1 MNGTYIVERGVGV
14 QPAPSFVRTHR
25 ATTRETLMTRKLTLE
40 DIADL
45 REYERE
51 REEFRSEVI
60 ALKKKRRV
68 GVGPFMTVVFENRET
83 IRFQIQEMARVER
96 LATDTAIE
104 TELRTYNPL
113 VPEPGE
119 LAATL
124 FIELTTEPALRE
136 WLPRLVGI
144 EQHVALRA
152 GEGDDAVLL
161 RAAPEAAHA
170 SQLTR
175 DEITASVHYVHFQLT
190 ADQIEAVA
198 AGPVELFID
207 HAEYDHA
214 TRLQD
219 ETVAELLADLR
230 D

>member
-1 MNGTYIVERGVGV
+1 
-14 QPAPSFVRTHR
+14 
-25 ATTRETLMTRKLTLE
+25 MTRKLTLD

-45 REYERE
+45 RQYERE
-51 REEFRSEVI
+51 RETFRAEVI
-60 ALKKKRRV
+60 ELKKKRRI
-68 GVGPFMTVVFENRET
+68 GVGPFMTVVFENRQT

-96 LATDTAIE
+96 LISDEAIE

-124 FIELTTEPALRE
+124 FLELTSELALRE

-144 EQHVALRA
+144 EQSVALRA
-152 GEGDDAVLL
+152 GEGDDAVLV

-175 DEITASVHYVHFQLT
+175 EEVTASVHYVHFELT
-190 ADQIEAVA
+190 PEQIEAVA
-198 AGPVELFID
+198 AGPVDLVID

-214 TRLQD
+214 TRLAD
-219 ETVAELLADLR
+219 DTVAELLDDLR
-230 D
+230 G